1 MAEEKNQQPMNDSK
15 NAVQWF
21 KDSIRGLKQNQLG
34 KQQDYLS
41 IIKDNKRNVRNTL
54 RGQVL
59 LFQYR
64 PKHKPKFYDR
74 FPLIIVL
81 DFKGRNLLGL
91 NLHYVPPI
99 DRLRL
104 LALMNTLI
112 FSKNEPNL
120 QKTRIRVLSLLNKQ
134 IFAKYLGTAV
144 NYYTVE
150 SIVGKPKIT
159 TPEEWTHFA
168 FLPLFRGINPTKL
181 YAEIRQRV
189 NNKNVY

>member
-1 MAEEKNQQPMNDSK
+1 MAEKTNQPSNNSSQ

-21 KDSIRGLKQNQLG
+21 KDSIRGLKKNQIG
-34 KQQDYLS
+34 KQQDYLT
-41 IIKDNKRNVRNTL
+41 IIKNNKRNVKTTL

-64 PKHKPKFYDR
+64 PKDKPKFYDR

-91 NLHYVPPI
+91 NLHYVPPL

-112 FSKNEPNL
+112 FNKNESNF
-120 QKTRIRVLSLLNKQ
+120 QNTRIRILSLLNKQ

-150 SIVGKPKIT
+150 NIVGKPKIT

-181 YAEIRQRV
+181 YAEIKQRV
-189 NNKNVY
+189 NNKNV

>member
-1 MAEEKNQQPMNDSK
+1 MAEEKKQPPKSESK

-21 KDSIRGLKQNQLG
+21 KDSIRGLKKNQIG

-41 IIKDNKRNVRNTL
+41 IIKDNKRNVKNTL

-64 PKHKPKFYDR
+64 PKDKPKFYDR
-74 FPLIIVL
+74 FPIVIVL

-91 NLHYVPPI
+91 NLHYIPPT
-99 DRLRL
+99 DRLRI

-112 FSKNEPNL
+112 FNPKEPSM
-120 QKTRIRVLSLLNKQ
+120 QKTRIRILSLLNKQ
-134 IFAKYLGTAV
+134 IFTKYLGTAV

-150 SIVGKPKIT
+150 NIVGRPKIT
-159 TPEEWTHFA
+159 APEEWTHFA

>member
-1 MAEEKNQQPMNDSK
+1 LAEKTNQPSNNSSQ

-21 KDSIRGLKQNQLG
+21 KDSIRGLKKNQIG
-34 KQQDYLS
+34 KQQDYLT
-41 IIKDNKRNVRNTL
+41 IIKNNKRNVKTTL

-64 PKHKPKFYDR
+64 PKDKPKFYDR

-91 NLHYVPPI
+91 NLHYVPPL

-112 FSKNEPNL
+112 FNKNESNF
-120 QKTRIRVLSLLNKQ
+120 QNTRIRILSLLNKQ

-150 SIVGKPKIT
+150 NIVGKPKIT

-181 YAEIRQRV
+181 YAEIKQRV
-189 NNKNVY
+189 NNKNV

>member
-1 MAEEKNQQPMNDSK
+1 MAEKTNQPSNNSSQ

-21 KDSIRGLKQNQLG
+21 KDSIRGLKKNQIG
-34 KQQDYLS
+34 KQQDYLT
-41 IIKDNKRNVRNTL
+41 IIKNNKRNVKTTL

-64 PKHKPKFYDR
+64 PKDKPKFYDR

-91 NLHYVPPI
+91 NLHYVPPL

-112 FSKNEPNL
+112 FNKNESNF
-120 QKTRIRVLSLLNKQ
+120 QKTRIRILSLLNKQ

-150 SIVGKPKIT
+150 NIVGKPKIT

-181 YAEIRQRV
+181 YAEIKQRV
-189 NNKNVY
+189 NNKNV

>member
-1 MAEEKNQQPMNDSK
+1 MAEEKNQASKIESK

-21 KDSIRGLKQNQLG
+21 KDSIRGLKKNQLG
-34 KQQDYLS
+34 KQQDYLN

-64 PKHKPKFYDR
+64 PKDKPKFYDR
-74 FPLIIVL
+74 FPIVIVL

-91 NLHYVPPI
+91 NLHYIPPL
-99 DRLRL
+99 DRLRIL
-104 LALMNTLI
+104 LLMNTLI
-112 FSKNEPNL
+112 FNPKEQNL
-120 QKTRIRVLSLLNKQ
+120 QKTRIRILSLLNKQ

-150 SIVGKPKIT
+150 NIVGKPKIT

-168 FLPLFRGINPTKL
+168 FLPLFKGINPAKL
-181 YAEIRQRV
+181 YAEIKQRV
-189 NNKNVY
+189 NKKNV